1 MCVFGKLLSNSISL
15 KSLLFI
21 FDVHFSAIM
30 LTLFLN
36 QNCGIAQPSEEAES
50 LASAAELWQR
60 TERELG
66 IS

>member
-1 MCVFGKLLSNSISL
+1 M
-15 KSLLFI
+15 
-21 FDVHFSAIM
+21 
-30 LTLFLN
+30 TLYSH

-50 LASAAELWQR
+50 LASAAELWHR